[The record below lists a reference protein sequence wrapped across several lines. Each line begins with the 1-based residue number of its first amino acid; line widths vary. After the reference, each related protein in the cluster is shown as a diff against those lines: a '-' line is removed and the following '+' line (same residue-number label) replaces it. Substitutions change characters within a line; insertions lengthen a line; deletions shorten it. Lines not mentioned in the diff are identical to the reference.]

1 MMTTSGRSLKFWKG
15 SYSSIPNTR
24 QPNNPLSQNAAAI
37 RLHSTRQSNY
47 PTRLYVVF
55 ALEKK
60 MSEAQS
66 KEFKAFTDDDD
77 RLRWLLTK
85 ECEPCMFSSI
95 WYQALLFIPD

>member
-1 MMTTSGRSLKFWKG
+1 
-15 SYSSIPNTR
+15 
-24 QPNNPLSQNAAAI
+24 
-37 RLHSTRQSNY
+37 
-47 PTRLYVVF
+47 VF

-95 WYQALLFIPD
+95 WSQALLFIPD